1 MNILKIFKKKTRY
14 CPICKQTK
22 SIYEFNKRQNYCKIC
37 FVEYVTKWQKEN
49 PDKIKEYNK
58 KYGQKNLD

>member
-14 CPICKQTK
+14 CPKCKEIK
-22 SIYEFNKRQNYCKIC
+22 PLSKFGERQNYCKSC
-37 FVEYVTKWQKEN
+37 FVKYVIKWQKEN
-49 PDKIKEYNK
+49 PDKVKEYNK